1 VSVPPRVVYPSW
13 YHTAWRKQEP
23 KNVIRTLIPIV
34 HTLLHALRFFLHSVT
49 FIIEA
54 ARTNFVL
61 EEQSLLL

>member
-1 VSVPPRVVYPSW
+1 
-13 YHTAWRKQEP
+13 
-23 KNVIRTLIPIV
+23 
-34 HTLLHALRFFLHSVT
+34 LLHALRFFLHSVT